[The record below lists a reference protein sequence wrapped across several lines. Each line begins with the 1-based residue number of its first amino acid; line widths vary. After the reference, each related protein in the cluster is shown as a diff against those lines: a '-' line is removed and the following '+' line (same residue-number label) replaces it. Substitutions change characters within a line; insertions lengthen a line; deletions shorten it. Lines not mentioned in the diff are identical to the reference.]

1 MKISLV
7 IPTRQR
13 AIYLKS
19 SLLTALAID
28 DDNLEIVVSDN
39 CSTDETQEL
48 VNAIS
53 DPRLIYTRPE
63 TGLSMRGNFEHGLAA
78 CSGDYVSF
86 IGDDDGYLPGQF
98 ASLRRILSQ
107 ARPDCLFWTLP
118 SYTWPDQGISNSIK
132 LRRRTLFQTPQIV
145 DMDSQRVDLMKAKI
159 TPINWA
165 PAIYHG
171 MVSREYLQ
179 RVAIANG
186 TVFGGNIPDIYF
198 GYRAL
203 IVGGNVLRVDHPFS
217 LGGQSPASNGKAHV
231 AADVSSTATGF
242 MADNASDPLRDV
254 LPQRRSIPWVLFST
268 LQTARARTRSNCPT
282 LDYVA
287 WYRYILNNEPHET
300 PEQLAD
306 LIAALRG
313 EAERTG
319 TQDALNKAIADPQA
333 SHKGLIEKLSREL
346 SNFRSVKLRM
356 PEGEDG
362 TILHAVRECD
372 RVLGN
377 LFDDVQSGRISR
389 AKAWRQLVLALN

>member
-13 AIYLKS
+13 AVYLKS
-19 SLLTALAID
+19 SLQTALDID

-48 VNAIS
+48 VTAIS

-86 IGDDDGYLPGQF
+86 MGDDDGYLPGQF
-98 ASLRRILSQ
+98 ASLRRILMQ

-118 SYTWPDQGISNSIK
+118 SYTWPDQGLSSPIK
-132 LRRRTLFQTPQIV
+132 LRRRTLFGRPQAV
-145 DMDSQRVDLMKAKI
+145 DMNAQRADLMKAKI
-159 TPINWA
+159 TPTNWA

-171 MVSREYLQ
+171 MVSRDYLH
-179 RVAIANG
+179 RVSMDNG
-186 TVFGGNIPDIYF
+186 TVFCGSIPDIYF

-217 LGGQSPASNGKAHV
+217 LGGQSSASNGKAQV
-231 AADVSSTATGF
+231 AAHGNTTATGF

-268 LQTARARTRSNCPT
+268 LQTARARTGDDRPT

-287 WYRYILNNEPHET
+287 WYRYILNHESHET
-300 PEQLAD
+300 PEL
-306 LIAALRG
+306 LAALSG
-313 EAERTG
+313 EAKRTG
-319 TQDALNKAIADPQA
+319 TRDALDKAIAAPRT
-333 SHKGLIEKLSREL
+333 SNEGLIGKLLREL
-346 SNFRSVKLRM
+346 SNFSRVKLRIA
-356 PEGEDG
+356 EDGED
-362 TILHAVRECD
+362 TILHAVQECD

-377 LFDDVQSGRISR
+377 LFDDVQSGRISQ
-389 AKAWRQLVLALN
+389 AKAWRQLARAAR